1 MMAVQQQPQ
10 PLLAIAQLQ
19 QPQPVAVQQQPQPLL
34 AIAQLQQPQPVA
46 VQQQPQPQLGQM
58 TDCCLEPKHGLT

>member
-1 MMAVQQQPQ
+1 MMAVQQPQ

-19 QPQPVAVQQQPQPLL
+19 QPQPVAVQQPQPLL

-46 VQQQPQPQLGQM
+46 VQQPQPLLGQM
-58 TDCCLEPKHGLT
+58 TDCYLEPKHRLT